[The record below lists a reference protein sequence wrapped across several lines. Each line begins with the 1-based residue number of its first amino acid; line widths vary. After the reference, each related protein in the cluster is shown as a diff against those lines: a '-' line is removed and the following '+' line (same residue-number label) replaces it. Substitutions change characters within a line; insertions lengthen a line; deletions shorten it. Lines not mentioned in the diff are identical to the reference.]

1 MVNNL
6 IYYKFNRIYAVRG
19 GIFMGEVVLV
29 EDIDNYRILIN
40 QAGDIMGVGA
50 GIEELLTV
58 STADLLGQNLFSV
71 IAPADQSVV
80 KNNLADVS
88 YAVSPELKE
97 ISLIIEGQEVVV
109 DLKLNLIKKETKAV
123 IELCV
128 IGAEHHQ
135 HIRDRTEILAAI
147 PEKSP
152 NPVLQLSS
160 EGTIL
165 YANQASYNLLEEM
178 GVVENE
184 KIPREYQEI
193 VSEVLTDNSSKEIT
207 VQLGEE
213 IYLFSFAPYAKHNCV
228 YLYGQD
234 ITGLKQANKHIEQ
247 LANYDLLSGLPNR
260 NLFIDR
266 LERLIIKAKENEE
279 MIGVLFVDIDDFKK
293 INDTFGH
300 QAGDKLLTDTANR
313 LEECISKSDT
323 LARLSGDQFGL
334 LINGMGDINKLNQVI
349 EEIMDNFNE
358 PFTVYPDP
366 FSAEGKEVFVSVS
379 VGVSIYPQDS
389 TEVGQ
394 LIKNAEVAMHKVKQ
408 SGKDHYR
415 FFSQE
420 MNESFLQELELE
432 AKLRRAFEKEE
443 FIVYYQPQINIQ
455 ENVVDG
461 IEALI
466 RWDNDELGLV
476 SPGQFI
482 PLAERTGLILE
493 IGNWVLQQACQETK
507 KMQEITGKELEI
519 AVNLSPRQF
528 KDETLITKV
537 DQALENSKL
546 DPCYLTLEITES
558 IIMDDIEQSIATLME
573 LKERGINISVD
584 DFGTGYSSLNYLST
598 YPLDE
603 LKIDRSFIMDIPDD
617 EEKVS
622 ISKAVIN
629 LAHALDLQVTAE
641 GVEVYDQIK
650 FLKENQCQR
659 MQGYYYSKPVPQKK
673 MLHFLEEKND
683 FQG

>member
-1 MVNNL
+1 MEE
-6 IYYKFNRIYAVRG
+6 I
-19 GIFMGEVVLV
+19 VLV
-29 EDIDNYRILIN
+29 EDIDNYRIIIN
-40 QAGDIMGVGA
+40 KTGDIIGVGV
-50 GIEELLTV
+50 GIEELLAV
-58 STADLLGQNLFSV
+58 STANLLGQDLFSFLGQS
-71 IAPADQSVV
+71 DQSAVED
-80 KNNLADVS
+80 KLTSVS
-88 YAVSPELKE
+88 ATDNPELKDV
-97 ISLIIEGQEVVV
+97 SLVMEKQEVAV
-109 DLKLNLIKKETKAV
+109 DLKFNLIKKEAGEL
-123 IELCV
+123 IEVCV
-128 IGAEHHQ
+128 IDAEHHQ
-135 HIRDRTEILAAI
+135 QIKDKTEILAAI
-147 PEKSP
+147 PDKSP

-160 EGTIL
+160 DGIIL
-165 YANQASYNLLEEM
+165 YANQASRDLMQEL
-178 GVVENE
+178 GVTEKE

-193 VSEVLTDNSSKEIT
+193 VSEVLADNDSKEIT

-234 ITGLKQANKHIEQ
+234 ITGLKQANQHIEQ

-266 LERLIIKAKENEE
+266 LERLIIKAAENEE

-313 LEECISKSDT
+313 LEECITQSDT
-323 LARLSGDQFGL
+323 LARLSGDQFGI
-334 LINGMGDINKLNQVI
+334 LINGMGDITKLNQVI
-349 EEIMDNFNE
+349 EEIMDNFKD

-366 FSAEGKEVFVSVS
+366 FSAEGKEVFMSVS
-379 VGVSIYPQDS
+379 IGVSLYPQDS
-389 TEVGQ
+389 TEVEQ

-432 AKLRRAFEKEE
+432 AKLRRALTKEE

-455 ENVVDG
+455 DNVVDG

-476 SPGQFI
+476 SPGRFI

-507 KMQEITGKELEI
+507 EMQEKTGKELEI

-528 KDETLITKV
+528 KDETLIAKV
-537 DQALENSKL
+537 DQALDDSGL

-558 IIMDDIEQSIATLME
+558 IIMDDIDQSIATLME

-603 LKIDRSFIMDIPDD
+603 LKIDRSFIMDIPED

-650 FLKENQCQR
+650 FLKENQCER

-673 MLHFLEEKND
+673 MLHFLEVKND
-683 FQG
+683 FQGGEK